1 MKKWHWNKPN
11 DINTSTILPSN
22 KNRFIMS
29 LLKKIKIKMEVLSK
43 INLIYLKTFFFYY
56 TTILKHSKWVVTN
69 LLLKENGFLNLIAS
83 NDRLSI
89 VNLELH
95 DSF

>member
-56 TTILKHSKWVVTN
+56 TTILKHSK
-69 LLLKENGFLNLIAS
+69 
-83 NDRLSI
+83 
-89 VNLELH
+89 
-95 DSF
+95 

>member
-43 INLIYLKTFFFYY
+43 INLIYLKTFFFLLYY
-56 TTILKHSKWVVTN
+56 NIKT
-69 LLLKENGFLNLIAS
+69 
-83 NDRLSI
+83 
-89 VNLELH
+89 
-95 DSF
+95 